1 MGPTKEGLLV
11 GGIGDI
17 TSVSCPLLEAEQDFF
32 LRRRLAPNSFY
43 TRHVTTTAPRRLGIL
58 GGTFDPPHAG
68 HLAAA
73 LAVQTQVGLD
83 DVVLMVANEP
93 WQKVG
98 DRQVTPAR
106 VRFEMTDA
114 LVQGISGL
122 RADDREISR
131 GGPTY
136 TVDTLEEIL
145 ADQPGTE
152 IFLIV
157 GADTAQRLETW
168 HRASD
173 VVALS
178 TIVIVNRDDVTNASP
193 GFLHDARV
201 VNVSMN
207 PVDVSSS
214 AIREAVANGESIDS
228 LTSPSVASI
237 IRDCSLYVGTK

>member
-17 TSVSCPLLEAEQDFF
+17 TSVSCPLLEAEQDIFF
-32 LRRRLAPNSFY
+32 RGLLAPNSFY

-73 LAVQTQVGLD
+73 LAVQTQVALD
-83 DVVLMVANEP
+83 ELVLMVANEP

-98 DRQVTPAR
+98 DRLVTPAQ
-106 VRFEMTDA
+106 VRFEMTNA
-114 LVQGISGL
+114 LVEGISGL
-122 RADDREISR
+122 RADDREIRR
-131 GGPTY
+131 GGPTF

-145 ADQPGTE
+145 AEHPDTE

-157 GADTAQRLETW
+157 GADTANRLETW

-173 VVALS
+173 VVRLS
-178 TIVIVNRDDVTNASP
+178 TIVIVNRDNSTNAAT
-193 GFLHDARV
+193 GFLRDARV
-201 VNVSMN
+201 LNVTMT

-214 AIREAVANGESIDS
+214 AIREAVAHGESIDS
-228 LTSPSVASI
+228 LSSSSVASI
-237 IRDCSLYVGTK
+237 VRDRSLYVGNK

>member
-1 MGPTKEGLLV
+1 
-11 GGIGDI
+11 
-17 TSVSCPLLEAEQDFF
+17 
-32 LRRRLAPNSFY
+32 
-43 TRHVTTTAPRRLGIL
+43 VTTTAPRRLGIL

-73 LAVQTQVGLD
+73 VAVQTQVALD
-83 DVVLMVANEP
+83 ELVLMVANEP

-98 DRQVTPAR
+98 DRQVTPAQ
-106 VRFEMTDA
+106 VRFEMTEA
-114 LVQGISGL
+114 LVDGISGL
-122 RADDREISR
+122 RADDREIRR

-136 TVDTLEEIL
+136 TVDTLEEII
-145 ADQPGTE
+145 AEHPDTE

-157 GADTAQRLETW
+157 GADTASRLETW

-173 VVALS
+173 VVRLS
-178 TIVIVNRDDVTNASP
+178 TIVIVNRDDVTNAAS

-214 AIREAVANGESIDS
+214 AIREAVAHGEAIVSA
-228 LTSPSVASI
+228 TSSSVASI
-237 IRDCSLYVGTK
+237 IRDRSLYVGTK

>member
-1 MGPTKEGLLV
+1 
-11 GGIGDI
+11 
-17 TSVSCPLLEAEQDFF
+17 
-32 LRRRLAPNSFY
+32 
-43 TRHVTTTAPRRLGIL
+43 LGIL

-83 DVVLMVANEP
+83 ELVLMVANEP

-98 DRQVTPAR
+98 DRQVTPAG
-106 VRFEMTDA
+106 VRLEMTEA
-114 LVQGISGL
+114 LVDGISGL

-131 GGPTY
+131 GGPTF

-145 ADQPGTE
+145 AEQPGTE

-157 GADTAQRLETW
+157 GADTAKRLETW

-173 VVALS
+173 VVRLS
-178 TIVIVNRDDVTNASP
+178 TIVIVNRDDSTNTSSE
-193 GFLHDARV
+193 FLRDARV
-201 VNVSMN
+201 VNVTMN

-214 AIREAVANGESIDS
+214 AIRETVARGGSIDS
-228 LTSPSVASI
+228 LTTPSVATI
-237 IRDCSLYVGTK
+237 VRDRSLYVGTQ

>member
-17 TSVSCPLLEAEQDFF
+17 TSVSCPLLEAEQDIFF
-32 LRRRLAPNSFY
+32 RGLLAPNSFY

-106 VRFEMTDA
+106 LRFEMTDA

-122 RADDREISR
+122 RADDREIRR
-131 GGPTY
+131 GGPTF

-145 ADQPGTE
+145 AEQPDTE

-157 GADTAQRLETW
+157 GADTANRLETW

-178 TIVIVNRDDVTNASP
+178 TIVIVNREDSTNTAP
-193 GFLHDARV
+193 EFLHDARV

-214 AIREAVANGESIDS
+214 AIREAIALGESIDS
-228 LTSPSVASI
+228 ATSSSVESI
-237 IRDCSLYVGTK
+237 IRDRSLYVGTK

>member
-73 LAVQTQVGLD
+73 LAVQTQVALD
-83 DVVLMVANEP
+83 ELVLMVANEP

-98 DRQVTPAR
+98 DRQVTPAE
-106 VRFEMTDA
+106 VRFEMTEA
-114 LVQGISGL
+114 LVDGISGL
-122 RADDREISR
+122 RADDREIRR
-131 GGPTY
+131 GGPTF

-145 ADQPGTE
+145 AEQPNTE

-157 GADTAQRLETW
+157 GADTANRLETW

-173 VVALS
+173 VVRLS
-178 TIVIVNRDDVTNASP
+178 TIVIVNRDDSTNAAS
-193 GFLHDARV
+193 GFLRDARV
-201 VNVSMN
+201 VNVTMN
-207 PVDVSSS
+207 AVDVSSS
-214 AIREAVANGESIDS
+214 AIRKAVAHGESINS
-228 LTSPSVASI
+228 ATSSSVASI
-237 IRDCSLYVGTK
+237 IRDRSLYVGQR

>member
-1 MGPTKEGLLV
+1 
-11 GGIGDI
+11 
-17 TSVSCPLLEAEQDFF
+17 
-32 LRRRLAPNSFY
+32 
-43 TRHVTTTAPRRLGIL
+43 LGIL

-83 DVVLMVANEP
+83 ELVLMVANEP

-98 DRQVTPAR
+98 DRQVTPAG
-106 VRFEMTDA
+106 VRLEMTEA
-114 LVQGISGL
+114 LVDGISGL

-131 GGPTY
+131 GGPTF

-145 ADQPGTE
+145 ADQPDTE

-157 GADTAQRLETW
+157 GADTAKRLETW

-173 VVALS
+173 VVRLS
-178 TIVIVNRDDVTNASP
+178 TIVIVNRDDSTNTSSE
-193 GFLHDARV
+193 FLRDARV
-201 VNVSMN
+201 VNVTMD

-214 AIREAVANGESIDS
+214 AIREAVTRGESIDS
-228 LTSPSVASI
+228 LTSSSVATI
-237 IRDCSLYVGTK
+237 VRDRSLYVGTP

>member
-1 MGPTKEGLLV
+1 
-11 GGIGDI
+11 
-17 TSVSCPLLEAEQDFF
+17 
-32 LRRRLAPNSFY
+32 
-43 TRHVTTTAPRRLGIL
+43 LGIL

-83 DVVLMVANEP
+83 ELVLMVANEP

-98 DRQVTPAR
+98 DRQVTPAG
-106 VRFEMTDA
+106 VRLEMTEA
-114 LVQGISGL
+114 LVDGISGL

-131 GGPTY
+131 GGPTF

-145 ADQPGTE
+145 AEQPGTE

-157 GADTAQRLETW
+157 GADTAKRLETW

-173 VVALS
+173 VVRLS
-178 TIVIVNRDDVTNASP
+178 TIVIVNRDDSTNTSSE
-193 GFLHDARV
+193 FLRDARV
-201 VNVSMN
+201 VNVTMN

-214 AIREAVANGESIDS
+214 AIRETVARGGSIDS
-228 LTSPSVASI
+228 LTTSSVATI
-237 IRDCSLYVGTK
+237 VRDRSLYVGTQ

>member
-1 MGPTKEGLLV
+1 M
-11 GGIGDI
+11 
-17 TSVSCPLLEAEQDFF
+17 
-32 LRRRLAPNSFY
+32 
-43 TRHVTTTAPRRLGIL
+43 TTTAPRRLGIL

-73 LAVQTQVGLD
+73 VAVQTQVGLD

-93 WQKVG
+93 WQKVS

-106 VRFEMTDA
+106 LRFEMTDA
-114 LVQGISGL
+114 LVQGMSGL
-122 RADDREISR
+122 RADDREIRR

-145 ADQPGTE
+145 AEQPDTE
-152 IFLIV
+152 IFLII

-168 HRASD
+168 HRPSD
-173 VVALS
+173 VVRLS
-178 TIVIVNRDDVTNASP
+178 TIVIVNRNDSNNTAL
-193 GFLHDARV
+193 GFLRDARV

-214 AIREAVANGESIDS
+214 AIREAVARAESIDS
-228 LTSPSVASI
+228 ATSASVASI
-237 IRDCSLYVGTK
+237 IRDHSLYSGTQ

>member
-1 MGPTKEGLLV
+1 M
-11 GGIGDI
+11 
-17 TSVSCPLLEAEQDFF
+17 
-32 LRRRLAPNSFY
+32 
-43 TRHVTTTAPRRLGIL
+43 TTTAPRRLGIL

-98 DRQVTPAR
+98 DREVTPAR
-106 VRFEMTDA
+106 LRFEMTDA

-122 RADDREISR
+122 RADDREIRR

-145 ADQPGTE
+145 AEQPDTE

-157 GADTAQRLETW
+157 GADTAQRLDTW

-173 VVALS
+173 VVSLS
-178 TIVIVNRDDVTNASP
+178 TIVIVNRDDVTNTAP

-214 AIREAVANGESIDS
+214 AIRESVARGQSIDS
-228 LTSPSVASI
+228 ATSSSVVSI
-237 IRDCSLYVGTK
+237 IRDHTLYVGTQ

>member
-17 TSVSCPLLEAEQDFF
+17 TSVSCPLLEAEQDIFF
-32 LRRRLAPNSFY
+32 RGLLGPNSFY

-73 LAVQTQVGLD
+73 LAVQTQVALD
-83 DVVLMVANEP
+83 ELVLMVANEP

-98 DRQVTPAR
+98 DRQVTAAQ
-106 VRFEMTDA
+106 VRFEMTKA
-114 LVQGISGL
+114 LVAGISGL
-122 RADDREISR
+122 RADDREIRR
-131 GGPTY
+131 GGPTF

-145 ADQPGTE
+145 GEEPDSE

-157 GADTAQRLETW
+157 GADTANRLETW

-173 VVALS
+173 VVRLS
-178 TIVIVNRDDVTNASP
+178 TIVIVNRDDSTNAAP
-193 GFLHDARV
+193 GFLRDAQV

-214 AIREAVANGESIDS
+214 AIREAVARGESINS
-228 LTSPSVASI
+228 LTSSSVASI
-237 IRDCSLYVGTK
+237 VRNRSLYVGIA

>member
-17 TSVSCPLLEAEQDFF
+17 TSVSCPLLEAEQDIFF
-32 LRRRLAPNSFY
+32 RGLLEPNSFY

-106 VRFEMTDA
+106 LRFEMTDA

-122 RADDREISR
+122 RADDREIRR

-136 TVDTLEEIL
+136 TVDTLEEIYTE
-145 ADQPGTE
+145 QPDTE

-157 GADTAQRLETW
+157 GADTANRLETW

-173 VVALS
+173 VVSLS
-178 TIVIVNRDDVTNASP
+178 TIVIVNRDDSTNTAP
-193 GFLHDARV
+193 EFLHDARV

-214 AIREAVANGESIDS
+214 AIREAIALGESIDS
-228 LTSPSVASI
+228 ATSSSVESI
-237 IRDCSLYVGTK
+237 IRDRSLYVGTK

>member
-1 MGPTKEGLLV
+1 
-11 GGIGDI
+11 
-17 TSVSCPLLEAEQDFF
+17 
-32 LRRRLAPNSFY
+32 
-43 TRHVTTTAPRRLGIL
+43 LGIL
-58 GGTFDPPHAG
+58 GGTFDPPHLG

-73 LAVQTQVGLD
+73 VATQTQVGLD
-83 DVVLMVANEP
+83 EVVLMVANEP

-122 RADDREISR
+122 WADGREIRR

-193 GFLHDARV
+193 GFLHGARV
-201 VNVSMN
+201 VNVSMA

-237 IRDCSLYVGTK
+237 IRDRSLYVDTK

>member
-17 TSVSCPLLEAEQDFF
+17 TSVSCPLLEAEQDIFF
-32 LRRRLAPNSFY
+32 RGLLEPNSFY

-73 LAVQTQVGLD
+73 VAVQTQVALD
-83 DVVLMVANEP
+83 ELVLMVANEP

-98 DRQVTPAR
+98 DRLVTPAQ
-106 VRFEMTDA
+106 VRFEMTKA
-114 LVQGISGL
+114 LVEGISGL
-122 RADDREISR
+122 RADDREIRR
-131 GGPTY
+131 GGPTF

-145 ADQPGTE
+145 AEQPDTV

-157 GADTAQRLETW
+157 GADTANRLETW

-173 VVALS
+173 VVSLS
-178 TIVIVNRDDVTNASP
+178 TIVIVNRDDSTNTAP
-193 GFLHDARV
+193 EFLHDARV

-214 AIREAVANGESIDS
+214 AIREAVARGESIDF

-237 IRDCSLYVGTK
+237 IRDRSLYVGQR

>member
-17 TSVSCPLLEAEQDFF
+17 TSVSCPLLEAEQDIFF
-32 LRRRLAPNSFY
+32 RGLLEPNSFY

-73 LAVQTQVGLD
+73 VAVQTQVALD
-83 DVVLMVANEP
+83 ELVLMVANEP

-98 DRQVTPAR
+98 DRLVTPAQ
-106 VRFEMTDA
+106 VRFEMTKA
-114 LVQGISGL
+114 LVEGISGL
-122 RADDREISR
+122 RADDREIRR
-131 GGPTY
+131 GGPTF

-145 ADQPGTE
+145 AEHPDTE

-157 GADTAQRLETW
+157 GADTANRLETW

-173 VVALS
+173 VVRLS
-178 TIVIVNRDDVTNASP
+178 TIVIVNRDNSTNAAT
-193 GFLHDARV
+193 GFLRDARV
-201 VNVSMN
+201 LNVTMT

-214 AIREAVANGESIDS
+214 AIREAVAHGESIVS
-228 LTSPSVASI
+228 LTSPTVASI
-237 IRDCSLYVGTK
+237 VRDRSLYVGNK

>member
-17 TSVSCPLLEAEQDFF
+17 TSVSCPLLEAEQDIFF
-32 LRRRLAPNSFY
+32 RGLLGPNSFY

-73 LAVQTQVGLD
+73 LAVQTQVALD
-83 DVVLMVANEP
+83 ELVLMVANEP

-98 DRQVTPAR
+98 DRQVTAAQ
-106 VRFEMTDA
+106 VRFEMTKA
-114 LVQGISGL
+114 LVAGISGL
-122 RADDREISR
+122 RADDREIRR
-131 GGPTY
+131 GGPTF

-145 ADQPGTE
+145 GEEPDSE

-157 GADTAQRLETW
+157 GADTVNRLETW

-173 VVALS
+173 VVRLS
-178 TIVIVNRDDVTNASP
+178 TIVIVNRDDSTNAAP
-193 GFLHDARV
+193 GFLRDAQV

-214 AIREAVANGESIDS
+214 AIREAVARGESINS
-228 LTSPSVASI
+228 LTSSSVASI
-237 IRDCSLYVGTK
+237 VRNRSLYVGIA

>member
-1 MGPTKEGLLV
+1 M
-11 GGIGDI
+11 
-17 TSVSCPLLEAEQDFF
+17 
-32 LRRRLAPNSFY
+32 
-43 TRHVTTTAPRRLGIL
+43 TTTAPRRLGIL

-83 DVVLMVANEP
+83 DMVLMVANEP

-98 DRQVTPAR
+98 DREVTPAR
-106 VRFEMTDA
+106 LRFEMTDA

-122 RADDREISR
+122 RADDREIRR

-145 ADQPGTE
+145 AEQPDTE

-157 GADTAQRLETW
+157 GADTAQRLDTW

-173 VVALS
+173 VVSLS
-178 TIVIVNRDDVTNASP
+178 TIVIVNRDDVTNTAP

-214 AIREAVANGESIDS
+214 AIRESVARGQSIDS
-228 LTSPSVASI
+228 ATSSSVVSI
-237 IRDCSLYVGTK
+237 IRDHSLYVGTQ